1 MKNIADILSVPLTF
15 LRQYLH
21 KTRVPYPYD
30 ELHEEV
36 ASSREE
42 HLLLKRFR
50 ILTTRTPPQENP
62 HRKNPTGNPH
72 RKNQQENPHKK
83 TPTGNPHRKNPTGKT
98 PQEKLKSNFTTHSKS
113 NKSF

>member
-72 RKNQQENPHKK
+72 RKN
-83 TPTGNPHRKNPTGKT
+83 PTGKT